1 VLDPY
6 GAPIPR
12 LYAVGELGS
21 FFGHL
26 YLLGGNLSEVVISGR
41 IAGKDAASLPA
52 KSATASRAA
61 AGRRKPSLV
70 EAVS

>member
-6 GAPIPR
+6 GDPIPR

-26 YLLGGNLSEVVISGR
+26 YLLGGNLSELVISGR
-41 IAGKDAASLPA
+41 IAGE
-52 KSATASRAA
+52 AA
-61 AGRRKPSLV
+61 AALESRP
-70 EAVS
+70 